1 MARGL
6 KAARTLNVERL
17 TLNAEVNG
25 PKRILLAGLFHETH
39 TFLEGRTTLVD
50 FAVCRG
56 AELLGKAGDGSP
68 VAGFLEVAQAAG
80 WEVVPAVVLR
90 ATPSAIVEDAVLE
103 AFWSEFAAAAQ
114 REIRVGLEAVF
125 LVLHGAMATAGE
137 PDVEGEVLARL
148 RRLPGFERLPV
159 FVVLDLHANVTARM
173 ARHANALVAY
183 RENPH
188 TDAHA
193 TAVRT
198 ANLLRR
204 TLETGVVPHTSWR
217 RAPLI
222 WAPPGTGTA
231 QEPMRSLEAQARALE
246 RTDPTVW
253 DVSVTPGFSFAD
265 TPETG
270 LSFSLVTTA
279 SEAEAQ
285 AQLATLCRE
294 AWLRRTEGEI
304 TYPAAEAVLAKILPV
319 TRGPVLLVEPS
330 DNIGGGAPGDGTG
343 ILRGFLKFDVPS
355 AGVILND
362 PAAVTAA
369 TQAGVGATLTLELG
383 GRGSALDAG
392 PVELVVEV
400 VSRSDGRFELEDI
413 HSHLAS
419 MNGRSIDMGPCA
431 VVRHR
436 GITILLT
443 SRKTPPFDL
452 GQWRSQGIEPRD
464 LGLIGVKAAVAHRRA
479 YDPITVESYF
489 VDTPGPCS
497 SNVRGFVF
505 RHLRRPVWPLDADLD
520 CPEGRTDA

>member
-1 MARGL
+1 MN
-6 KAARTLNVERL
+6 K
-17 TLNAEVNG
+17 
-25 PKRILLAGLFHETH
+25 PKRVLLAGLFHETH
-39 TFLEGRTTLVD
+39 TFLEGRTTLAD

-68 VAGFLEVAQAAG
+68 VAGFLEVAHSAG
-80 WEVVPAVVLR
+80 WEVVPALDVR
-90 ATPSAIVEDAVLE
+90 ATPSAMVEDEVLE
-103 AFWSEFAAAAQ
+103 YFRSELATVAQ
-114 REIRVGLEAVF
+114 RELGAGLDAVY
-125 LVLHGAMATAGE
+125 LVLHGAMASVSV

-148 RRLPGFERLPV
+148 RGLPGFARLPV

-173 ARHANALVAY
+173 ARHASALVAY

-193 TAVRT
+193 TAVRA

-204 TLETGVVPHTSWR
+204 TLDTGVVPRTSWR

-231 QEPMRSLEAQARALE
+231 QEPMRSLEMQARALE
-246 RTDPTVW
+246 RTDPAVW

-270 LSFSLVTTA
+270 LSFSIVTTA
-279 SEAEAQ
+279 PEVEAQ

-294 AWLRRTEGEI
+294 AWLRRSEGEI
-304 TYPAAEAVLAKILPV
+304 TYPSVETVLAKILPV

-343 ILRGFLKFDVPS
+343 VLRGLLKFDVPS

-362 PAAVTAA
+362 PAAAVAA
-369 TQAGVGATLTLELG
+369 TRAGVGATLTLALG

-392 PVELVVEV
+392 PVALAVEV
-400 VSRSDGRFELEDI
+400 ISRSDGRFELEDI

-419 MNGRSIDMGPCA
+419 MGGRSVDMGPCA

-479 YDPITVESYF
+479 YDPITVESFF

-497 SNVRGFVF
+497 SNVRAFTF
-505 RHLRRPVWPLDADLD
+505 RHLRRPVWPLDAELE
-520 CPEGRTDA
+520 CPEGRADA